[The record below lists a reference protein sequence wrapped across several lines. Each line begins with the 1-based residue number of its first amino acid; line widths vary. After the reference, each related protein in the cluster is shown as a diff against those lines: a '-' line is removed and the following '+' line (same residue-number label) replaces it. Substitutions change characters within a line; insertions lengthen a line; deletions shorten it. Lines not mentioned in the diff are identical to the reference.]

1 MDYKWFHKN
10 LHFLKNFFGS
20 VLTVSDDLGR
30 VVVPKEIRK
39 TLRIREGDPLE
50 IFTDREGEIILKKYS
65 PMGEMSAFAKQYA
78 NSLAGVLG
86 CTVCISD
93 QDQIVAVAGVG
104 KKELQDRHVSKQLE
118 NLMETRSQQ
127 MASAGERQYIKL
139 TKDGE
144 EDYAN
149 QVIVPIIS
157 DSDVIGSVALLDKND
172 KKKFGETEQK
182 LADCAANFLGSQM
195 EQ

>member
-1 MDYKWFHKN
+1 MKAT
-10 LHFLKNFFGS
+10 GI
-20 VLTVSDDLGR
+20 VRRIDDLGR

-65 PMGEMSAFAKQYA
+65 PMGEMSGFAKQYA
-78 NSLAGVLG
+78 NSLAGALG

-93 QDQIVAVAGVG
+93 QDQIVAAAGVG
-104 KKELQDRHVSKQLE
+104 KKELQDRHISKQLE